1 MTRVEAPAFAVEELV
16 ADARAE
22 GEPLDFLEPLGV
34 LADSLEAEARLTESG
49 RRAVRGALVSSLVTQ
64 LRLRRLVAEEPELP
78 RRPIPRPVFVI
89 GLLRTGTTLV
99 HNLLDQHPELRV
111 PHLWE
116 LMFPVGTGAGDDE
129 DRRTAEAYVADYY
142 EVAPRL
148 PVVHYIDAHRPDECH
163 RLLGNAFQSMVYEM
177 RFRVPS
183 YAEWLAE
190 QDLTEA
196 YRYHRLQLQSILHRI
211 PGDPV
216 VLKCPFHVWSLDA
229 LARAYPEARYVHL
242 HRGPLEVVLSTCS
255 LCEVLRTARSSPV
268 DLAEIGR
275 EWLAQVAR
283 GIERMRAAR
292 RDALAGAPVLDL
304 GYREVVA
311 DPIGSVRRICELA
324 EVELSEEAERRMR
337 AYLEDNPQHKHGV
350 HRYSAEQFGLDAED
364 VTGRFEGYREEY
376 GAFLPA

>member
-16 ADARAE
+16 AEARAE

-34 LADSLEAEARLTESG
+34 LADSLDSEARLTESG
-49 RRAVRGALVSSLVTQ
+49 RRALRGALVSSLVTQ

-78 RRPIPRPVFVI
+78 QRPIPRPVFVI

-99 HNLLDQHPELRV
+99 HNLLAQHPELRV

-129 DRRTAEAYVADYY
+129 DRRTAEEYVAGYY

-183 YAEWLAE
+183 YAEWLGA

-196 YRYHRLQLQSILHRI
+196 YRYHRLQLQSILRRI

-242 HRGPLEVVLSTCS
+242 HREPLEVVLSTCS

-275 EWLAQVAR
+275 EWLAQVER
-283 GIERMRAAR
+283 GIERMRVAR
-292 RDALAGAPVLDL
+292 RTTLAGAPVLDL
-304 GYREVVA
+304 GYREVVT
-311 DPIGSVRRICELA
+311 DPIGSVRRICALA
-324 EVELSEEAERRMR
+324 DVELTDEAERRMR
-337 AYLEDNPQHKHGV
+337 RYLEENPQHKHGV
-350 HRYSAEQFGLDAED
+350 HRYSAEQFGLDSGD

-376 GAFLPA
+376 GAFLRR